1 MEDILPLNYYSDMCG
16 IIADMEIINEQLKD
30 FSLELKTLFEITNEN
45 YGQFIGSNFININL
59 INIFTDNY
67 IDIDTSLLIWDLL
80 FIDGNIIFFK
90 AFFAIFHYLKNF
102 LVKEEQTIENFKI
115 IIKDKL
121 TKLKNDNNEFLIY
134 LAFKEFKFKEEYIEE
149 QRFFRSIEIAKRIN
163 SCYIPS
169 KIKEK
174 CDINN
179 PYCLYK
185 GNNNERIITCNVLQR
200 KNKKCIDNYFTR
212 KIKEKKDKLK
222 NENKNED
229 DLLIERNVH
238 HCIDKIDILENEI
251 SNNKNDKKDIIIEK
265 NE

>member
-102 LVKEEQTIENFKI
+102 LVKEEQTIENMVNK
-115 IIKDKL
+115 
-121 TKLKNDNNEFLIY
+121 
-134 LAFKEFKFKEEYIEE
+134 AIEE
-149 QRFFRSIEIAKRIN
+149 
-163 SCYIPS
+163 
-169 KIKEK
+169 
-174 CDINN
+174 
-179 PYCLYK
+179 
-185 GNNNERIITCNVLQR
+185 VL
-200 KNKKCIDNYFTR
+200 
-212 KIKEKKDKLK
+212 
-222 NENKNED
+222 
-229 DLLIERNVH
+229 
-238 HCIDKIDILENEI
+238 NEI
-251 SNNKNDKKDIIIEK
+251 KTTKIEEEDIDDAYCR
-265 NE
+265 NQR